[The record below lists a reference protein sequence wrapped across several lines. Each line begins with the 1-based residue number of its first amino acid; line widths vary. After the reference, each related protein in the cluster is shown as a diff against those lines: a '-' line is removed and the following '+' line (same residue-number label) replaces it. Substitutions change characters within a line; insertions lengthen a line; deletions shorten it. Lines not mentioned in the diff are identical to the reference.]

1 MGLLVYM
8 DGEYVPQEQAK
19 VSVFDHGFL
28 YGDGVFEGI
37 RAYGGRVFKLEEH
50 LARLYRSAKAIMLQ
64 IPLSQ
69 EEMREAVL
77 ESLRRNELSDA
88 YIRLVVTR
96 GKGDLGLDPRKC
108 TGGPSVVII
117 ADKIALYPQEMYEH
131 GLEVITVV
139 TRRNLPQAINPAI
152 KSLNYLNNIVAKL
165 EVIQAHL
172 LEGIMLSHEG
182 YVAEATGD
190 NVFIYQG
197 GRLMTPPAHVGI
209 LEGITRNAVMEL
221 AAELGIPTV
230 EQLFNQYEM
239 YTADECFL
247 TGTAAEIMPI
257 VKVDG
262 RVIGDGVPGPVTNR
276 LIERFR
282 EETVRNG
289 VAIWP
294 EGGRDLDAV
303 ARP

>member
-1 MGLLVYM
+1 VSLLVYM

-37 RAYGGRVFKLEEH
+37 RAYKGRVFKLEEH

-64 IPLSQ
+64 IPLNQ

-108 TGGPSVVII
+108 TGGPSIVII
-117 ADKIALYPQEMYEH
+117 ADKIALYPQEMYEQ

-139 TRRNLPQAINPAI
+139 TRRNFPQAVNPAI

-197 GRLMTPPAHVGI
+197 GKLVTPPAHVGI

-230 EQLFNQYEM
+230 EELFNQYEM

-247 TGTAAEIMPI
+247 TGTAAEIMP
-257 VKVDG
+257 VVRVDG
-262 RVIGDGVPGPVTNR
+262 RVIGDGTPGPVTNR

-294 EGGRDLDAV
+294 ERGRDLDAV

>member
-1 MGLLVYM
+1 MSLLVYM

-37 RAYGGRVFKLEEH
+37 RAYGGQVFKLDEH

-64 IPLSQ
+64 VPLSQ

-88 YIRLVVTR
+88 YIRLVVSR
-96 GKGDLGLDPRKC
+96 GRGDLGLDPRKC

-117 ADKIALYPQEMYEH
+117 ADKIALYPQEMYDQ

-172 LEGIMLSHEG
+172 LEGIMLSHDG

-190 NVFIYQG
+190 NVFIYQS
-197 GRLMTPPAHVGI
+197 GRLVTPPAHVGI
-209 LEGITRNAVMEL
+209 LEGITRNAVMQL

-230 EQLFNQYEM
+230 EQLFNQYEL
-239 YTADECFL
+239 YTAEECFL

-257 VKVDG
+257 VKIDG
-262 RVIGDGVPGPVTNR
+262 RVIGDGIPGPVTNR

-294 EGGRDLDAV
+294 EQGRDLDAV